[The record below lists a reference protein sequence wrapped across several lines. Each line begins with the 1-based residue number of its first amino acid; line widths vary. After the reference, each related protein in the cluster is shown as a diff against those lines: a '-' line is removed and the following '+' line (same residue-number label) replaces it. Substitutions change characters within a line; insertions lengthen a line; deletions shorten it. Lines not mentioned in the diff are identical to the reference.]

1 MQILSSKQPPRHH
14 RCYLLRL
21 PQLRLRRLSSCISSI
36 AQLCFLWSE
45 FMSSIRCGGAD
56 LDLDLAMMVQESAHA
71 DVEAVVGIAQVAI
84 EISRAHVGHEEL
96 SKVLPNLW
104 HLGQL
109 SSNRS
114 LEWKSRAA
122 WL

>member
-1 MQILSSKQPPRHH
+1 
-14 RCYLLRL
+14 
-21 PQLRLRRLSSCISSI
+21 
-36 AQLCFLWSE
+36 
-45 FMSSIRCGGAD
+45 
-56 LDLDLAMMVQESAHA
+56 MVQESAHA

-84 EISRAHVGHEEL
+84 EISRAHVG
-96 SKVLPNLW
+96 KVLPNLW